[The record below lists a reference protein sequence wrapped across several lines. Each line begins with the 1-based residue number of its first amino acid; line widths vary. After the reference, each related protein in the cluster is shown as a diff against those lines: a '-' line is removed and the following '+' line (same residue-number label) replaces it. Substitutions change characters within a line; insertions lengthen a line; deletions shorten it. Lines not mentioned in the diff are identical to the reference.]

1 MDSGKPAGD
10 VAASFHVSV
19 ANAFGTLAVEASR
32 KYNINKIGLAGG
44 VLQNSLMA
52 RLLAANLA
60 AHGCGIMLSSEMPA
74 GDGGISLGQAFW
86 GQRLMATGKL

>member
-32 KYNINKIGLAGG
+32 NTISIKLALREVFCKI
-44 VLQNSLMA
+44 
-52 RLLAANLA
+52 
-60 AHGCGIMLSSEMPA
+60 P
-74 GDGGISLGQAFW
+74 
-86 GQRLMATGKL
+86 